1 MAPPFRLLIVD
12 DEADITQV
20 LKIGMEAHG
29 FHADPFT
36 NPQAALAK
44 FKAGTYDMAL
54 LDIRMNGLTGF
65 ELFERLH
72 TIDPKMKICFITAY
86 DFENLDGYKQLYDI
100 VPSHCYLRKPLNLP
114 EIVNLVRRELGE
126 REPALHN

>member
-20 LKIGMEAHG
+20 LKMGMEAHG

-44 FKAGTYDMAL
+44 FKAGAYDMAL

-72 TIDPKMKICFITAY
+72 AIDPKMKICFITAY
-86 DFENLDGYKQLYDI
+86 DFENLDGCKQLYDI

-114 EIVNLVRRELGE
+114 GIVNLIRRELGE
-126 REPALHN
+126 REPELHN

>member
-1 MAPPFRLLIVD
+1 MTPPFRLLIVD

-20 LKIGMEAHG
+20 LKMGMEAHG
-29 FHADPFT
+29 FQADPFT
-36 NPQAALAK
+36 NPQVALAK
-44 FKAGTYDMAL
+44 FKPAVYDMAL

-72 TIDPKMKICFITAY
+72 AIDPKMKICFITAY